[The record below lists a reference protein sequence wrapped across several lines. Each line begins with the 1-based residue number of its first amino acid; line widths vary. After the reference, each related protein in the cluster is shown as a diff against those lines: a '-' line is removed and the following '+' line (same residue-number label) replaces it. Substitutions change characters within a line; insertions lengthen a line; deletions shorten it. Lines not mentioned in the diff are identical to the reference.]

1 MRGAYAEVVLERE
14 AGHVALHVKGDLDV
28 HCMPVLRE
36 ALHEAAGDAAG
47 EVHMFLDAARF
58 VNTPAVEMFAT
69 TVRRVGDRGCRV
81 VVLGVCPM
89 QEGILRNYG
98 LDSFASLDQPALVG
112 S

>member
-14 AGHVALHVKGDLDV
+14 AGHVDLHVKGDLDV
-28 HCMPVLRE
+28 DCMPVLRE
-36 ALHEAAGDAAG
+36 ALHEAAGDPAG
-47 EVHMFLDAARF
+47 EVHMFLDAARI

-81 VVLGVCPM
+81 IVLGLSEM
-89 QEGILRNYG
+89 QERILRTFG
-98 LDSFASLDQPALVG
+98 LDSFGSLDQPALVG